1 MMILQDKSFG
11 ERPEIRDKKTEMA
24 KLEENVNFQ
33 MYFKDYW
40 NIRWEERIDFES
52 PDTFIV
58 LPIFVKKLELTV
70 YLKQI
75 KLAHSF

>member
-1 MMILQDKSFG
+1 MVMILQDKSFG

-40 NIRWEERIDFES
+40 NIRWAKKNIF
-52 PDTFIV
+52 FKV
-58 LPIFVKKLELTV
+58 LD
-70 YLKQI
+70 YLC
-75 KLAHSF
+75 H

>member
-1 MMILQDKSFG
+1 MMMILQDKSFG

-40 NIRWEERIDFES
+40 NIRWGERIGF
-52 PDTFIV
+52 
-58 LPIFVKKLELTV
+58 
-70 YLKQI
+70 
-75 KLAHSF
+75 

>member
-1 MMILQDKSFG
+1 MIFQDKSFG

-40 NIRWEERIDFES
+40 NIRWGKG
-52 PDTFIV
+52 
-58 LPIFVKKLELTV
+58 LLFVKKLRDFQRFFSSQKVINKTP
-70 YLKQI
+70 
-75 KLAHSF
+75 SFPVNFCCVNC

>member
-40 NIRWEERIDFES
+40 NIRWGERID
-52 PDTFIV
+52 
-58 LPIFVKKLELTV
+58 LLFVQKLIR
-70 YLKQI
+70 Q
-75 KLAHSF
+75 

>member
-1 MMILQDKSFG
+1 MMMMILQDKSFG

-40 NIRWEERIDFES
+40 NIRFK
-52 PDTFIV
+52 
-58 LPIFVKKLELTV
+58 IFPYTS
-70 YLKQI
+70 
-75 KLAHSF
+75 HDS